1 MFNKEDF
8 SGIPKGLLLVFL
20 GISGNFLAQ
29 TMGCRFQELLTNNMF
44 AKSLFVFFIIYFTV
58 NFTASVSTSPTK
70 LFVLSVL
77 VWLFFVLLSKNNLV
91 FTLIVLVLLIIL
103 FTINNYIDYYKNLLA
118 NETDE
123 NKKKKYSELIYK
135 LDKAY
140 LDIEL
145 GTITLLVIGFVV
157 YFEQK
162 YKEYKN
168 KDGGF
173 ELIKFIF
180 GKVSCRNTNA

>member
-123 NKKKKYSELIYK
+123 NKKKKYNELIDK

-140 LDIEL
+140 LGIEL
-145 GTITLLVIGFVV
+145 GALTLLIIGFII
-157 YFEQK
+157 YFGQK

-168 KDGGF
+168 KEGGF
-173 ELIKFIF
+173 KLVKFIF
-180 GKVSCRNTNA
+180 GNVACRRSDE